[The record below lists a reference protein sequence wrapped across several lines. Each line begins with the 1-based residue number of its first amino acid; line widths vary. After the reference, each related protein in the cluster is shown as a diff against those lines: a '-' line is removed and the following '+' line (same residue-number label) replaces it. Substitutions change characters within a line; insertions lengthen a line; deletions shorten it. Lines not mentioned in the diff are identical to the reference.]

1 METMIDSIS
10 RYTASLEQ
18 RLSALESALTVL
30 QTQWAVAQTK
40 EREQEA
46 IIASLAAKNSML
58 QSCISAQEER
68 IAALEKAF
76 ADGEWV
82 EIPEEIPA
90 EAVEEPIAEE
100 PIVEEPIAEE
110 PIVEEPIA
118 EEPIAEEPV
127 AEEPIA
133 EEPIA
138 EEPVAEEPIAEEP
151 VAEEPVVEEP
161 IAEEPVADEEKV
173 AAEESVAPKANLY
186 GKPVDDIKQAIALGD
201 RFLFQRELFRQNV
214 ELMQRTFADINAL
227 HSFNEAI
234 AYLDKHFDWDKESN
248 TYALFLTALHR
259 RFS

>member
-1 METMIDSIS
+1 MSDFLQSLTE
-10 RYTASLEQ
+10 YTASLEQ
-18 RLSALESALTVL
+18 RLSALESALSVL

-82 EIPEEIPA
+82 EMPEEIPA
-90 EAVEEPIAEE
+90 EAAEEPIAEEPIAEE
-100 PIVEEPIAEE
+100 PIVDEPIVEE

-118 EEPIAEEPV
+118 EEPIAEEPI
-127 AEEPIA
+127 AEEPII

-138 EEPVAEEPIAEEP
+138 EEPVAN
-151 VAEEPVVEEP
+151 
-161 IAEEPVADEEKV
+161 EEKV

-234 AYLDKHFDWDKESN
+234 AYLDRHFDWDKESN

>member
-1 METMIDSIS
+1 MSDFLQSLTE
-10 RYTASLEQ
+10 YTASLEQ
-18 RLSALESALTVL
+18 RLSALESALSVL
-30 QTQWAVAQTK
+30 QTQWTMAQTK

-82 EIPEEIPA
+82 EIPEEIPT

-100 PIVEEPIAEE
+100 PIT
-110 PIVEEPIA
+110 EEPIA
-118 EEPIAEEPV
+118 EEPIAEEPIV
-127 AEEPIA
+127 DEPIVEESIVEEPI
-133 EEPIA
+133 
-138 EEPVAEEPIAEEP
+138 VEEP
-151 VAEEPVVEEP
+151 VAEEPV
-161 IAEEPVADEEKV
+161 AEEPVADEEKV

-234 AYLDKHFDWDKESN
+234 AYLDKRFDWDKESN

>member
-1 METMIDSIS
+1 MSDFLQSLTE
-10 RYTASLEQ
+10 YTASLEQ
-18 RLSALESALTVL
+18 RLSALESALSVL

-40 EREQEA
+40 EKEQEA

-100 PIVEEPIAEE
+100 PIAEEHIAEE

-118 EEPIAEEPV
+118 EEPII
-127 AEEPIA
+127 EEPIA
-133 EEPIA
+133 EEPIVDEPIV
-138 EEPVAEEPIAEEP
+138 EEPV
-151 VAEEPVVEEP
+151 
-161 IAEEPVADEEKV
+161 AEEPVADEEKV

-234 AYLDKHFDWDKESN
+234 AYLDRHFDWDKESN

>member
-1 METMIDSIS
+1 MSDFLQSLTE
-10 RYTASLEQ
+10 YTASLEQ
-18 RLSALESALTVL
+18 RLSALESALSVL

-100 PIVEEPIAEE
+100 PIAEEPIAEE
-110 PIVEEPIA
+110 PIVEEPIV
-118 EEPIAEEPV
+118 EEPIIEEPV

-138 EEPVAEEPIAEEP
+138 EEPVAEEP
-151 VAEEPVVEEP
+151 VAEEPIVEEP
-161 IAEEPVADEEKV
+161 VAEEPVADEEKV
-173 AAEESVAPKANLY
+173 VAAETVAPKANLY

-201 RFLFQRELFRQNV
+201 RFLFQRELFSQNV

-227 HSFNEAI
+227 HSFDEAI
-234 AYLDKHFDWDKESN
+234 AYLDRHFDWDKESN

>member
-1 METMIDSIS
+1 MSDFLQSLTE
-10 RYTASLEQ
+10 YTASLEQ
-18 RLSALESALTVL
+18 RLSALESALSVL
-30 QTQWAVAQTK
+30 QTQWTMAQTK

-90 EAVEEPIAEE
+90 EAAEEPVAEEPIAEEPMAEEPIVDE

-110 PIVEEPIA
+110 PIVEEP
-118 EEPIAEEPV
+118 V
-127 AEEPIA
+127 AEEPI
-133 EEPIA
+133 
-138 EEPVAEEPIAEEP
+138 V
-151 VAEEPVVEEP
+151 
-161 IAEEPVADEEKV
+161 EEPVADEEKV
-173 AAEESVAPKANLY
+173 AAEETVAPKANLY

-234 AYLDKHFDWDKESN
+234 AYLDKRFDWDKESN

>member
-1 METMIDSIS
+1 MSDFLQSLTE
-10 RYTASLEQ
+10 YTASLEQ
-18 RLSALESALTVL
+18 RLSALESALSVL
-30 QTQWAVAQTK
+30 QTQWTMAQTK

-90 EAVEEPIAEE
+90 EAVEEPI
-100 PIVEEPIAEE
+100 VEEPIAEE
-110 PIVEEPIA
+110 PI
-118 EEPIAEEPV
+118 
-127 AEEPIA
+127 
-133 EEPIA
+133 
-138 EEPVAEEPIAEEP
+138 
-151 VAEEPVVEEP
+151 VEEP

-234 AYLDKHFDWDKESN
+234 AYLDKRFDWDKESN

>member
-1 METMIDSIS
+1 MSDFLQALTE
-10 RYTASLEQ
+10 YTASLEQ
-18 RLSALESALTVL
+18 RLSALESALSVL
-30 QTQWAVAQTK
+30 QTQWTMAQTK

-100 PIVEEPIAEE
+100 PIAEEPIAEE

-127 AEEPIA
+127 AEEPI
-133 EEPIA
+133 
-138 EEPVAEEPIAEEP
+138 
-151 VAEEPVVEEP
+151 
-161 IAEEPVADEEKV
+161 ADEEKV

-234 AYLDKHFDWDKESN
+234 AYLDRHFDWDKESN

>member
-1 METMIDSIS
+1 MSDFLQSLTE
-10 RYTASLEQ
+10 YTASLEQ
-18 RLSALESALTVL
+18 RLSALESALSVL
-30 QTQWAVAQTK
+30 QTQWTMAQTK

-100 PIVEEPIAEE
+100 PI
-110 PIVEEPIA
+110 
-118 EEPIAEEPV
+118 AEEPV
-127 AEEPIA
+127 AG
-133 EEPIA
+133 
-138 EEPVAEEPIAEEP
+138 
-151 VAEEPVVEEP
+151 
-161 IAEEPVADEEKV
+161 EEKV
-173 AAEESVAPKANLY
+173 VAEESVAPKANLY

-201 RFLFQRELFRQNV
+201 RFLFQRELFHQNV

-234 AYLDKHFDWDKESN
+234 AYLDRHFDWDKESN

>member
-1 METMIDSIS
+1 MSDFLQSLTE
-10 RYTASLEQ
+10 YTASLEQ
-18 RLSALESALTVL
+18 RLSALESALSVL
-30 QTQWAVAQTK
+30 QTQWTMAQTK

-100 PIVEEPIAEE
+100 PIAEEPIAEE

-127 AEEPIA
+127 AEEHIA
-133 EEPIA
+133 EEH
-138 EEPVAEEPIAEEP
+138 
-151 VAEEPVVEEP
+151 

-173 AAEESVAPKANLY
+173 VAEESVAPKANLY

-234 AYLDKHFDWDKESN
+234 AYLDKRFDWDKESN

>member
-1 METMIDSIS
+1 MSDFLQSLTE
-10 RYTASLEQ
+10 YTASLEQ
-18 RLSALESALTVL
+18 RLSALESALSVL
-30 QTQWAVAQTK
+30 QTQWTMAQTK

-82 EIPEEIPA
+82 DIPEEIPA

-118 EEPIAEEPV
+118 EEPIAEEPIV
-127 AEEPIA
+127 EEPIV
-133 EEPIA
+133 EEPIVEEPIIEEPIV
-138 EEPVAEEPIAEEP
+138 EEPVAN
-151 VAEEPVVEEP
+151 
-161 IAEEPVADEEKV
+161 EEKV

-234 AYLDKHFDWDKESN
+234 AYLDRHFDWDKESN

>member
-1 METMIDSIS
+1 MSDFLQSLTE
-10 RYTASLEQ
+10 YTASLEQ
-18 RLSALESALTVL
+18 RLSALESALSVL

-40 EREQEA
+40 EKEQEA

-100 PIVEEPIAEE
+100 PVAEEPIVDE

-127 AEEPIA
+127 AN
-133 EEPIA
+133 
-138 EEPVAEEPIAEEP
+138 
-151 VAEEPVVEEP
+151 
-161 IAEEPVADEEKV
+161 EEKV

-234 AYLDKHFDWDKESN
+234 AYLDRHFDWDKESN

>member
-1 METMIDSIS
+1 MSDFLQSLTE
-10 RYTASLEQ
+10 YTASLEQ
-18 RLSALESALTVL
+18 RLSALESALSVL
-30 QTQWAVAQTK
+30 QTQWTMAQTK

-100 PIVEEPIAEE
+100 PIVDEPIVEEPIAEE
-110 PIVEEPIA
+110 PIVEEPI
-118 EEPIAEEPV
+118 V
-127 AEEPIA
+127 
-133 EEPIA
+133 
-138 EEPVAEEPIAEEP
+138 
-151 VAEEPVVEEP
+151 
-161 IAEEPVADEEKV
+161 EEPVADEEKV

-234 AYLDKHFDWDKESN
+234 AYLDKRFDWDKESN

>member
-1 METMIDSIS
+1 MSDFLQSLTE
-10 RYTASLEQ
+10 YTASLEQ
-18 RLSALESALTVL
+18 RLSALESALSVL
-30 QTQWAVAQTK
+30 QTQWTMAQTK

-46 IIASLAAKNSML
+46 IIASLAAKNNML

-100 PIVEEPIAEE
+100 PIAEEPIVEEPIVEEPIAEEPIIEEPIAEE
-110 PIVEEPIA
+110 PIVEEPI
-118 EEPIAEEPV
+118 
-127 AEEPIA
+127 
-133 EEPIA
+133 
-138 EEPVAEEPIAEEP
+138 
-151 VAEEPVVEEP
+151 VEEP

-234 AYLDKHFDWDKESN
+234 AYLDKRFDWDKESN

>member
-1 METMIDSIS
+1 MSDFLQSLTE
-10 RYTASLEQ
+10 YTASLEQ
-18 RLSALESALTVL
+18 RLSALESALSVL
-30 QTQWAVAQTK
+30 QTQWTMAQTK

-100 PIVEEPIAEE
+100 PIAEEPIAEE

-118 EEPIAEEPV
+118 EEPIVEEPIVEEPV
-127 AEEPIA
+127 AG
-133 EEPIA
+133 
-138 EEPVAEEPIAEEP
+138 
-151 VAEEPVVEEP
+151 
-161 IAEEPVADEEKV
+161 EEKV

-186 GKPVDDIKQAIALGD
+186 GKPVNDIKQAIALGD

-234 AYLDKHFDWDKESN
+234 AYLDKRFDWDKESN

>member
-1 METMIDSIS
+1 MSDFLQSLTE
-10 RYTASLEQ
+10 YTASLEQ
-18 RLSALESALTVL
+18 RLSALESALSVL

-40 EREQEA
+40 EKEQEA

-100 PIVEEPIAEE
+100 PIIEEPIAEE
-110 PIVEEPIA
+110 PIVDEPIV
-118 EEPIAEEPV
+118 EEPV
-127 AEEPIA
+127 
-133 EEPIA
+133 
-138 EEPVAEEPIAEEP
+138 
-151 VAEEPVVEEP
+151 
-161 IAEEPVADEEKV
+161 AEEPVADEEKV

-234 AYLDKHFDWDKESN
+234 AYLDRHFDWDKESN

>member
-1 METMIDSIS
+1 MSDFLQSLTE
-10 RYTASLEQ
+10 YTASLEQ
-18 RLSALESALTVL
+18 RLSALESALSVL
-30 QTQWAVAQTK
+30 QTQWTMAQTK
-40 EREQEA
+40 EKEQEA

-100 PIVEEPIAEE
+100 PIAEEPIVDEPIVEESIVEE
-110 PIVEEPIA
+110 PIVEEP
-118 EEPIAEEPV
+118 V
-127 AEEPIA
+127 
-133 EEPIA
+133 
-138 EEPVAEEPIAEEP
+138 
-151 VAEEPVVEEP
+151 
-161 IAEEPVADEEKV
+161 AEEPVADEEKV

-234 AYLDKHFDWDKESN
+234 AYLDRHFDWDKESN

>member
-1 METMIDSIS
+1 MSDFLQSLTE
-10 RYTASLEQ
+10 YTASLEQ
-18 RLSALESALTVL
+18 RLSALESALSVL
-30 QTQWAVAQTK
+30 QTQWTMAQTK

-90 EAVEEPIAEE
+90 EAAEEPIAEEPFAEEPIAEE
-100 PIVEEPIAEE
+100 PIVEEPI
-110 PIVEEPIA
+110 
-118 EEPIAEEPV
+118 
-127 AEEPIA
+127 
-133 EEPIA
+133 
-138 EEPVAEEPIAEEP
+138 
-151 VAEEPVVEEP
+151 VEEP

-234 AYLDKHFDWDKESN
+234 AYLDRHFDWDKESN

>member
-1 METMIDSIS
+1 MEALIDSIS

-18 RLSALESALTVL
+18 RLSALESALSVM

-100 PIVEEPIAEE
+100 PIAEEPIAEE

-118 EEPIAEEPV
+118 EEPIVEDPV
-127 AEEPIA
+127 AEEPI
-133 EEPIA
+133 
-138 EEPVAEEPIAEEP
+138 V
-151 VAEEPVVEEP
+151 
-161 IAEEPVADEEKV
+161 DEEKV
-173 AAEESVAPKANLY
+173 VAEETVAPKANLY

-234 AYLDKHFDWDKESN
+234 AYLDKRFDWDKESN

>member
-1 METMIDSIS
+1 MSDFIQSLTD
-10 RYTASLEQ
+10 YTASLEQ
-18 RLSALESALTVL
+18 RLSALESALSVM

-46 IIASLAAKNSML
+46 VIASLEAKNNVL

-68 IAALEKAF
+68 IATLEKAF

-82 EIPEEIPA
+82 EIPEEIPT
-90 EAVEEPIAEE
+90 EAEE
-100 PIVEEPIAEE
+100 ESPAEE
-110 PIVEEPIA
+110 LVAEA

-127 AEEPIA
+127 AA
-133 EEPIA
+133 EELPDEEEVFVEQETAA
-138 EEPVAEEPIAEEP
+138 EPEEEELPAAEVLP
-151 VAEEPVVEEP
+151 
-161 IAEEPVADEEKV
+161 ADEEKV
-173 AAEESVAPKANLY
+173 LAESVAEEEKVEAESVAPKANLY

-227 HSFNEAI
+227 HSFDEAI
-234 AYLDKHFDWDKESN
+234 AYLDKRFDWDKESN

>member
-1 METMIDSIS
+1 MSDFLQSLTE
-10 RYTASLEQ
+10 YTASLEQ
-18 RLSALESALTVL
+18 RLSALESALSVL
-30 QTQWAVAQTK
+30 QTQWTMAQTK

-100 PIVEEPIAEE
+100 PIVEEPI
-110 PIVEEPIA
+110 VEEPI
-118 EEPIAEEPV
+118 

-138 EEPVAEEPIAEEP
+138 EEPVAEEP
-151 VAEEPVVEEP
+151 VAD
-161 IAEEPVADEEKV
+161 EPVADEEKV
-173 AAEESVAPKANLY
+173 VAEETVAPKANLY

-234 AYLDKHFDWDKESN
+234 AYLDRHFDWDKESN

>member
-1 METMIDSIS
+1 MSDFLQSLTE
-10 RYTASLEQ
+10 YTASLEQ
-18 RLSALESALTVL
+18 RLSALESALSVL
-30 QTQWAVAQTK
+30 QTQWTMAQTK

-68 IAALEKAF
+68 ISALEKAF

-100 PIVEEPIAEE
+100 PIAEE
-110 PIVEEPIA
+110 PIVEKPIA
-118 EEPIAEEPV
+118 EEPIAEEPIVDEPV
-127 AEEPIA
+127 AV
-133 EEPIA
+133 
-138 EEPVAEEPIAEEP
+138 EPVAEEH
-151 VAEEPVVEEP
+151 

-234 AYLDKHFDWDKESN
+234 AYLDKRFDWDKESN

>member
-1 METMIDSIS
+1 MSDFLQSLTE
-10 RYTASLEQ
+10 YTASLEQ
-18 RLSALESALTVL
+18 RLSALESALSVL
-30 QTQWAVAQTK
+30 QTQWTMAQTK

-100 PIVEEPIAEE
+100 PIAEEPIVDE
-110 PIVEEPIA
+110 PIVEEP
-118 EEPIAEEPV
+118 V
-127 AEEPIA
+127 AG
-133 EEPIA
+133 
-138 EEPVAEEPIAEEP
+138 
-151 VAEEPVVEEP
+151 
-161 IAEEPVADEEKV
+161 EEKV

-234 AYLDKHFDWDKESN
+234 AYLDKRFDWDKESN

>member
-1 METMIDSIS
+1 MSDFLQSLTE
-10 RYTASLEQ
+10 YTASLEQ
-18 RLSALESALTVL
+18 RLSALESALSVL

-90 EAVEEPIAEE
+90 EAAEEPIA
-100 PIVEEPIAEE
+100 EEPIAEE

-118 EEPIAEEPV
+118 EEPIAEEPIV
-127 AEEPIA
+127 
-133 EEPIA
+133 
-138 EEPVAEEPIAEEP
+138 EEP
-151 VAEEPVVEEP
+151 VAEEPV
-161 IAEEPVADEEKV
+161 ANEEKV
-173 AAEESVAPKANLY
+173 VAEETVAPKANLY

-234 AYLDKHFDWDKESN
+234 AYLDRHFDWDKESN

>member
-1 METMIDSIS
+1 MSDFLQSLTE
-10 RYTASLEQ
+10 YTASLEQ
-18 RLSALESALTVL
+18 RLSALESALSVL
-30 QTQWAVAQTK
+30 QTQWTMAQTK

-100 PIVEEPIAEE
+100 PI
-110 PIVEEPIA
+110 
-118 EEPIAEEPV
+118 

-138 EEPVAEEPIAEEP
+138 EEPIVEDPVAEEPIVEEP
-151 VAEEPVVEEP
+151 IVEEPIAEEPVVEEP
-161 IAEEPVADEEKV
+161 IADEEKV
-173 AAEESVAPKANLY
+173 VEEETVAPKANLY

-234 AYLDKHFDWDKESN
+234 AYLDKRFDWDKESN

>member
-1 METMIDSIS
+1 MSDFLQSLTE
-10 RYTASLEQ
+10 YTASLEQ
-18 RLSALESALTVL
+18 RLSALESALSVL
-30 QTQWAVAQTK
+30 QTQWTMAQTK

-100 PIVEEPIAEE
+100 PIA
-110 PIVEEPIA
+110 
-118 EEPIAEEPV
+118 
-127 AEEPIA
+127 
-133 EEPIA
+133 
-138 EEPVAEEPIAEEP
+138 
-151 VAEEPVVEEP
+151 EEP

-234 AYLDKHFDWDKESN
+234 AYLDRHFDWDKESN

>member
-1 METMIDSIS
+1 MSDFLQSLTE
-10 RYTASLEQ
+10 YTASLEQ
-18 RLSALESALTVL
+18 RLSALESALSVL
-30 QTQWAVAQTK
+30 QTQWTMAQTK

-68 IAALEKAF
+68 IAALEKAL

-100 PIVEEPIAEE
+100 PI
-110 PIVEEPIA
+110 
-118 EEPIAEEPV
+118 

-138 EEPVAEEPIAEEP
+138 EEPIAEEPIVEEP
-151 VAEEPVVEEP
+151 V
-161 IAEEPVADEEKV
+161 AEEPVADEEKV

-214 ELMQRTFADINAL
+214 ELMQRTFVDINAL

-234 AYLDKHFDWDKESN
+234 AYLDRHFDWDKESN

>member
-1 METMIDSIS
+1 MSDFLQSLTE
-10 RYTASLEQ
+10 YTASLEQ
-18 RLSALESALTVL
+18 RLSALESALSVL
-30 QTQWAVAQTK
+30 QTQWTMAQTK

-82 EIPEEIPA
+82 EIPKEIPA
-90 EAVEEPIAEE
+90 EAVEE

-110 PIVEEPIA
+110 PI
-118 EEPIAEEPV
+118 
-127 AEEPIA
+127 
-133 EEPIA
+133 
-138 EEPVAEEPIAEEP
+138 
-151 VAEEPVVEEP
+151 VEEP

-214 ELMQRTFADINAL
+214 ELMQRTFVDINAL

-234 AYLDKHFDWDKESN
+234 AYLDRHFDWDKESN

>member
-1 METMIDSIS
+1 MSDFLQSLTE
-10 RYTASLEQ
+10 YTASLEQ
-18 RLSALESALTVL
+18 RLSALESALSVL
-30 QTQWAVAQTK
+30 QTQWTMAQTK

-100 PIVEEPIAEE
+100 PIAEEPIVDEPIVEESIVEE
-110 PIVEEPIA
+110 PIVEEP
-118 EEPIAEEPV
+118 V
-127 AEEPIA
+127 AEESI
-133 EEPIA
+133 
-138 EEPVAEEPIAEEP
+138 
-151 VAEEPVVEEP
+151 VEEP

-173 AAEESVAPKANLY
+173 VAEETVAPKANLY

-227 HSFNEAI
+227 HSFDEAI
-234 AYLDKHFDWDKESN
+234 TYLDKRFDWDKESN

>member
-1 METMIDSIS
+1 MSDFLQSLTE
-10 RYTASLEQ
+10 YTASLEQ
-18 RLSALESALTVL
+18 RLSALESALSVL

-40 EREQEA
+40 EKEQEA

-90 EAVEEPIAEE
+90 EA
-100 PIVEEPIAEE
+100 
-110 PIVEEPIA
+110 
-118 EEPIAEEPV
+118 

-138 EEPVAEEPIAEEP
+138 EEPIAEEPIAEEP
-151 VAEEPVVEEP
+151 IVEEPVAEEP
-161 IAEEPVADEEKV
+161 IAEEEKV

-234 AYLDKHFDWDKESN
+234 AYLDRHFDWDKESN

>member
-1 METMIDSIS
+1 MEALIDSIS

-18 RLSALESALTVL
+18 RLSALESALSVV

-100 PIVEEPIAEE
+100 PI
-110 PIVEEPIA
+110 
-118 EEPIAEEPV
+118 AEEPV
-127 AEEPIA
+127 AN
-133 EEPIA
+133 
-138 EEPVAEEPIAEEP
+138 
-151 VAEEPVVEEP
+151 
-161 IAEEPVADEEKV
+161 EEKV

-234 AYLDKHFDWDKESN
+234 AYLDRHFDWDKESN

>member
-1 METMIDSIS
+1 MSDFLQSLTE
-10 RYTASLEQ
+10 YTASLEQ
-18 RLSALESALTVL
+18 RLSALESALSVL
-30 QTQWAVAQTK
+30 QTQWTMAQTK

-100 PIVEEPIAEE
+100 PIAEEPIVEEPIAEE
-110 PIVEEPIA
+110 PIVEEPIV
-118 EEPIAEEPV
+118 EEPV
-127 AEEPIA
+127 AG
-133 EEPIA
+133 
-138 EEPVAEEPIAEEP
+138 
-151 VAEEPVVEEP
+151 
-161 IAEEPVADEEKV
+161 EEKV

-186 GKPVDDIKQAIALGD
+186 GKPVNDIKQAIALGD

-234 AYLDKHFDWDKESN
+234 AYLDKRFDWDKESN

>member
-1 METMIDSIS
+1 MSDFLQSLTE
-10 RYTASLEQ
+10 YTASLEQ
-18 RLSALESALTVL
+18 RLSALESALSVL

-133 EEPIA
+133 EEP
-138 EEPVAEEPIAEEP
+138 VAEEPI
-151 VAEEPVVEEP
+151 
-161 IAEEPVADEEKV
+161 ADEEKV

-234 AYLDKHFDWDKESN
+234 AYLDRHFDWDKESN

>member
-1 METMIDSIS
+1 MSDFLQSLAE
-10 RYTASLEQ
+10 YTASLEQ
-18 RLSALESALTVL
+18 RLSALESAPSVL

-100 PIVEEPIAEE
+100 PIVDE
-110 PIVEEPIA
+110 PIVEESIV
-118 EEPIAEEPV
+118 EEPVAEEPV

-138 EEPVAEEPIAEEP
+138 EEPIVEDPVAEEPIAEEPIAEEP
-151 VAEEPVVEEP
+151 VAN
-161 IAEEPVADEEKV
+161 EEKV
-173 AAEESVAPKANLY
+173 VAEETVAPKANLY

-234 AYLDKHFDWDKESN
+234 AYLDRHFDWDKESN

>member
-1 METMIDSIS
+1 MSDFLQSLTE
-10 RYTASLEQ
+10 YTASLEQ
-18 RLSALESALTVL
+18 RLSALESALSVL
-30 QTQWAVAQTK
+30 QTQWTMAQTK

-82 EIPEEIPA
+82 EIPEELPA
-90 EAVEEPIAEE
+90 EAAEKPIAEEPISEEPISEEPIAEE
-100 PIVEEPIAEE
+100 PIVEEPIVEE

-118 EEPIAEEPV
+118 EEPII
-127 AEEPIA
+127 EEPIA
-133 EEPIA
+133 VEPIIEEPI
-138 EEPVAEEPIAEEP
+138 V
-151 VAEEPVVEEP
+151 
-161 IAEEPVADEEKV
+161 EEPVADEGKV
-173 AAEESVAPKANLY
+173 VAEESVAPKANLY

-234 AYLDKHFDWDKESN
+234 AYLDKRFDWDKESN

>member
-1 METMIDSIS
+1 MSDFLQSLTE
-10 RYTASLEQ
+10 YTASLEQ
-18 RLSALESALTVL
+18 RLSALESALSVL
-30 QTQWAVAQTK
+30 QTQWTMAQTK

-90 EAVEEPIAEE
+90 EAVEEPIAEAPIIEE
-100 PIVEEPIAEE
+100 PIVEEPVAEEPIVDEPIVEE
-110 PIVEEPIA
+110 PIVEEPI
-118 EEPIAEEPV
+118 
-127 AEEPIA
+127 
-133 EEPIA
+133 
-138 EEPVAEEPIAEEP
+138 
-151 VAEEPVVEEP
+151 
-161 IAEEPVADEEKV
+161 ADEEKV

-234 AYLDKHFDWDKESN
+234 AYLDRHFDWDKEST

>member
-1 METMIDSIS
+1 MSDFLQSLTE
-10 RYTASLEQ
+10 YTASLEQ
-18 RLSALESALTVL
+18 RLSALESALSVL

-76 ADGEWV
+76 AGGEWV

-133 EEPIA
+133 EEPI
-138 EEPVAEEPIAEEP
+138 
-151 VAEEPVVEEP
+151 
-161 IAEEPVADEEKV
+161 ADEEKV

-234 AYLDKHFDWDKESN
+234 AYLDKRFDWDKESN

>member
-1 METMIDSIS
+1 MSDFLQSLTE
-10 RYTASLEQ
+10 YTASLEQ
-18 RLSALESALTVL
+18 RLSALESALSVL
-30 QTQWAVAQTK
+30 QTQWTMAQTK

-100 PIVEEPIAEE
+100 PIAEE
-110 PIVEEPIA
+110 PIVEEPV
-118 EEPIAEEPV
+118 AEEPV
-127 AEEPIA
+127 AN
-133 EEPIA
+133 
-138 EEPVAEEPIAEEP
+138 
-151 VAEEPVVEEP
+151 
-161 IAEEPVADEEKV
+161 EEKV

-234 AYLDKHFDWDKESN
+234 AYLDRHFDWDKESN
-248 TYALFLTALHR
+248 TYALLLTALHR
-259 RFS
+259 RLS

>member
-1 METMIDSIS
+1 MESLIDSIS

-18 RLSALESALTVL
+18 RLSALESALSVV

-100 PIVEEPIAEE
+100 PIAEEPIVDE

-127 AEEPIA
+127 AN
-133 EEPIA
+133 
-138 EEPVAEEPIAEEP
+138 
-151 VAEEPVVEEP
+151 
-161 IAEEPVADEEKV
+161 EEKV

-234 AYLDKHFDWDKESN
+234 AYLDRHFDWDKESN